1 MMVSKP
7 QRLMAAVDRIS
18 TLQLFMLVAF
28 PLFAIFLSTA
38 AWSRQRVDVDGFTNV
53 VTAWSI
59 GTTGSPFLPE
69 HVPLTEGEYPGYVS
83 WIVAYEDT
91 AIGKYPPGAAL
102 HAVPLYAVWPQ
113 AAKEGELDVGHLD
126 LAAPPPVPVPPYG
139 PSAIVS
145 ALVVALA
152 MGFLAVSFRRHA
164 AAGTAA
170 AGAYVA
176 GLGTAAWSVAANTLW
191 QHGPGMLW
199 IALAGVLVAG
209 HQFAS
214 GAAYGVAMVVRP
226 LNALVAAGN
235 GLYMSWRERN
245 WRPAVKVGMGAM
257 IGLAVLV
264 VYNTVAYDQVSV
276 LGGYGSGF
284 VDNAADL
291 DLVGYLGNVGLA
303 LVSRSRGLLIWSPF
317 LLVLLPGLGAAWRVA
332 PSWVRGA
339 ALGGVAYLLVLLKA
353 NRFSGGGDFPA
364 YRYPLEALTAAAP
377 LLFLAYTEW
386 VARRPIALRAFRW
399 LAALSI
405 AVHTLFAIW
414 Y

>member
-1 MMVSKP
+1 MVTKP
-7 QRLMAAVDRIS
+7 PRLMAAVDRLS
-18 TLQLFMLVAF
+18 TRQLFMLVAI
-28 PLFAIFLSTA
+28 PLFAIFLATA

-53 VTAWSI
+53 VTAWSL
-59 GTTGSPFLPE
+59 GTTGSPYLPE
-69 HVPLTEGEYPGYVS
+69 HVPLTAGEYPGYVS

-102 HAVPLYAVWPQ
+102 HAAPLYAVWPQ
-113 AAKEGELDVGHLD
+113 AAPVSELDVGHLD

-152 MGFLAVSFRRHA
+152 MGFLAVSFRRYA
-164 AAGTAA
+164 TVTTAA
-170 AGAYVA
+170 MGAYVA

-199 IALAGVLVAG
+199 IALAGVLAAG
-209 HQFAS
+209 HRFAS
-214 GAAYGVAMVVRP
+214 GAAYGVAVVVRP
-226 LNALVAAGN
+226 LNALIAAGT
-235 GLYMSWRERN
+235 GLYLSWRERN
-245 WRPAVKVGMGAM
+245 WRPAAKIGAGAL
-257 IGLAVLV
+257 IGLVALV
-264 VYNTVAYDQVSV
+264 AYNTAVYGQVSV
-276 LGGYGSGF
+276 LGGYSSAF
-284 VDNAADL
+284 VDNAAEL
-291 DLVGYLGNVGLA
+291 DLAGYVGNLGLA
-303 LVSRSRGLLIWSPF
+303 LLSRSRGLLIWSPF
-317 LLVLLPGLGAAWRVA
+317 LIVLLPGLRAAWRAA

-353 NRFSGGGDFPA
+353 NRFSGGGGFPA
-364 YRYPLEALTAAAP
+364 YRYPLEAVTAAAP

-386 VARRPIALRAFRW
+386 VAKRPFARRLLLW

-405 AVHTLFAIW
+405 AIHTLFATW